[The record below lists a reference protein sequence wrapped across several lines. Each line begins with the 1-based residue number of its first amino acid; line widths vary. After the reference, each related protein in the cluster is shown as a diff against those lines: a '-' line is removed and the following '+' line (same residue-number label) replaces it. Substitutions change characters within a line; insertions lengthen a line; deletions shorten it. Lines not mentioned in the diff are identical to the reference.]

1 MKKLCKP
8 LALFLALLFLLAS
21 CAPGESPPDSA
32 EVRYTFTDSAGY
44 TVTVKKN
51 PTRVA
56 VLLSSFADVW
66 GLAGG
71 KVAITVG
78 ESVERGF
85 CDNSVTLVDDGA
97 GKTINAEVLIASAP
111 DFVILSTDIPAQVET
126 AALCREAGIPVAQMR
141 VECFAEYLT
150 LLKVCTDLTGR
161 PELYELHGTA
171 QKAQIDAVLAKKP
184 LNGMRILFIRAGSS
198 ARSVKPKGS
207 ADHFAAAMLKELGAT
222 NIADD
227 APVLAE
233 GLSMEAILAADPD
246 YIFFTA
252 MGDEDASRTFVAE
265 MLKGEDW
272 AALSAVKSGSFSYLP
287 KDLFHYKP
295 NRAWANAY
303 THLIQS
309 AKGV

>member
-1 MKKLCKP
+1 LKKLCKP
-8 LALFLALLFLLAS
+8 LALFFALLFLLTS
-21 CAPGESPPDSA
+21 CASGASSPNSA
-32 EVRYTFTDSAGY
+32 EARYTFTDSAGY
-44 TVTVKKN
+44 TVTVKKT

-78 ESVERGF
+78 ESVDRGF
-85 CDNSVTLVDDGA
+85 CDTSVTLVDDGA
-97 GKTINAEVLIASAP
+97 GKTINTEVLIASAP
-111 DFVILSTDIPAQVET
+111 DFVILSADIPAQVEA

-141 VECFAEYLT
+141 VECFAEYLA
-150 LLKVCTDLTGR
+150 LLKICTDLTGR

-184 LNGMRILFIRAGSS
+184 LDGMRILFIRAGSS

-227 APVLAE
+227 APLLLD

-252 MGDEDASRTFVAE
+252 MGDEDASRAFVTE
-265 MLKGEDW
+265 MLKNADW
-272 AALSAVKSGSFSYLP
+272 AALSAVKNGRFSYLQ

-295 NRAWANAY
+295 NGNWALAY
-303 THLIQS
+303 ANLTQIT
-309 AKGV
+309 KGE